1 MPPDGYGTC
10 GDLVCEF
17 RKIEM
22 KKAKTIDVLALKVW
36 WAQRDSNPQPRD
48 YESPALTVAP

>member
-1 MPPDGYGTC
+1 MQLMLDFIQKRASDDDFET
-10 GDLVCEF
+10 
-17 RKIEM
+17 
-22 KKAKTIDVLALKVW
+22 LAGREW